1 MKDFSNTAPTRKQY
15 LHVTAYPCGKCTG
28 PVVSG
33 SLGIRENVIARETE
47 IMLLA
52 GICLACG
59 NRQERLPNASTTR
72 GFFPVEWAY

>member
-1 MKDFSNTAPTRKQY
+1 MKRFNNSPTRKQY
-15 LHVTAYPCGKCTG
+15 LHVTAYPCDKCTG

-47 IMLLA
+47 IKLLA

-59 NRQERLPNASTTR
+59 NRQESLPNASTTR
-72 GFFPVEWAY
+72 GFFPVEWAC